1 MKVRPMETPSRPDLQ
16 HTPNLQQH
24 HVVIGAG
31 PTGAATAVLLA
42 DLGADVRI
50 LSRSG
55 NGPDH
60 PRIARVAADA
70 TDVDALAAH
79 AEGSA
84 VIYNCANP
92 PYHQWTTDWPPLAT
106 AILHAAERSGAVLV
120 TLSNLYMYARPGGQ
134 PMTEQDALN
143 AETVKGRVRAETY
156 RQALAAHEAGRV
168 RMAEARA
175 SDFIGAGLGDAAHM
189 GERILGRVRAGK
201 SVQVIGNPDVAHSWT
216 AVADVARTLVELGSN
231 PAALGRAWHVPT
243 AAPVT
248 QRELIHRFCAEAG
261 VEPVKVSSIP
271 SPALRLLG
279 LFVPAMGEL
288 REVSYQFNE
297 PFVVDSSDAEN
308 KLGLSPTPL
317 AETIREAVGNS
328 TVGIG

>member
-1 MKVRPMETPSRPDLQ
+1 
-16 HTPNLQQH
+16 
-24 HVVIGAG
+24 
-31 PTGAATAVLLA
+31 
-42 DLGADVRI
+42 
-50 LSRSG
+50 
-55 NGPDH
+55 
-60 PRIARVAADA
+60 
-70 TDVDALAAH
+70 
-79 AEGSA
+79 
-84 VIYNCANP
+84 
-92 PYHQWTTDWPPLAT
+92 
-106 AILHAAERSGAVLV
+106 
-120 TLSNLYMYARPGGQ
+120 
-134 PMTEQDALN
+134 MTEQDAMN

-156 RQALAAHEAGRV
+156 RQAHAAHEAGRV

-248 QRELIHRFCAEAG
+248 QRELIHHFCAEAG

-271 SPALRLLG
+271 SPVFRLLG

-288 REVSYQFNE
+288 REVSYQFTE